1 MAHYWYKHCAMC
13 KIMKPVITRVVREY
27 ESQIYYVD
35 VEISYNKKTMSHAGV
50 RSIPAVQVFK
60 DGKVSIARIISTS
73 SSERGAMPHLVMC
86 SLLLICRLRRW

>member
-1 MAHYWYKHCAMC
+1 VAHYWYKHCAMC
-13 KIMKPVITRVVREY
+13 KLMSPVIKRVVREY

-60 DGKVSIARIISTS
+60 DGKVSLAPRITS
-73 SSERGAMPHLVMC
+73 PITAEPRMC
-86 SLLLICRLRRW
+86 SPRCICA